1 MSVKVK
7 RQAIKVTKNNMLAV
21 AEAAWT
27 KALKLESFGY
37 ADISNA
43 VGISLPQA
51 TKIVRGWLRE
61 GSIEDAGTAP
71 SARLLFRCKQ
81 DFVRIEPLRQRSPEE
96 NMWAAMRRL
105 RSFTP
110 TDLASHA
117 TTETV
122 SVDAKAAADYCRALM
137 DAGFVSIGRQASPA
151 LGREAIYRLTSIPG
165 VLAPVLRR
173 VRAVVDP
180 NTGKAHIISQIGGM
194 E

>member
-1 MSVKVK
+1 MIGHVK
-7 RQAIKVTKNNMLAV
+7 RQAIKVTKNNILAV
-21 AEAAWT
+21 AEAAWA
-27 KALKLESFGY
+27 KALTLESFGY

-51 TKIVRGWLRE
+51 TRIVRGWLRE
-61 GSIEDAGTAP
+61 GSIEDAGTGL
-71 SARLLFRCKQ
+71 SARLLFRCKP
-81 DFVRIEPLRQRSPEE
+81 DFVRVEPLRQRSPEE
-96 NMWAAMRRL
+96 NMWTAMRRL

-122 SVDAKAAADYCRALM
+122 KVDAKAASDYCRALM
-137 DAGFVSIGRQASPA
+137 DAGFVTIGRQASPA
-151 LGREAIYRLTSIPG
+151 LGREAIYRLASVPG

-180 NTGKAHIISQIGGM
+180 NTGRAHIISQIGGI